1 MNDVSTNDTLPSA
14 ADNLSND
21 DARSKLHEVASSAI
35 SAEALSAKVE
45 ELSERVDQFYGR
57 ANTTITR
64 GVDPIPSLTVVA
76 VAGFVLG
83 YVCAWLRA

>member
-14 ADNLSND
+14 AESLGND
-21 DARSKLHEVASSAI
+21 DARSNLHQAASSAI
-35 SAEALSAKVE
+35 SAEALSAKVD
-45 ELSERVDQFYGR
+45 ELSERVGR
-57 ANTTITR
+57 LYSSANTTISR

-76 VAGFVLG
+76 AAGFVAG